1 MAMSRNAN
9 TEEKVDYGEKAEL
22 FPGRNPR
29 LRSRA
34 PRYMR
39 FDCLAEAIRFAIEKL
54 PADVLLGT
62 YLEVDGKRYD
72 SAGIR
77 RLYTL
82 PEYPLARLS
91 KVA

>member
-1 MAMSRNAN
+1 MAMNRQNDSA
-9 TEEKVDYGEKAEL
+9 KFDYGRSAEL

-39 FDCLAEAIRFAIEKL
+39 FDSVADAVRFAIERL
-54 PADVLLGT
+54 PADVILGT
-62 YLEVDGKRYD
+62 HLEVDGKRYD

-77 RLYTL
+77 GLYMQPDFPLPRL
-82 PEYPLARLS
+82 A